1 MPMGVLSAG
10 AKPDERIP
18 ACAPLRDP
26 QGVGAVT
33 YRDRILFPRKSGA
46 VLTGALG
53 ALNRY
58 IKAADR
64 AGVARADIDMITTA
78 KTERGASGG

>member
-26 QGVGAVT
+26 QGVGAAT
-33 YRDRILFPRKSGA
+33 YRERILFPRESGA

-53 ALNRY
+53 ALKRY
-58 IKAADR
+58 TKAADR
-64 AGVARADIDMITTA
+64 AGVARADIEMITA
-78 KTERGASGG
+78 VKTQR